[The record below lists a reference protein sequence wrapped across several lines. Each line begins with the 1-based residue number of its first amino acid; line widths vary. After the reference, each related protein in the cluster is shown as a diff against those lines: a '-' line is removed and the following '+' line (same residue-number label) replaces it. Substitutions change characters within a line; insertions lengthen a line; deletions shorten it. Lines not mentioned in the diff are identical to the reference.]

1 MRLIALLFA
10 LLLGTAHAEGW
21 PTRTVTFVLPY
32 APGGG
37 HDAMARIVAEKLTA
51 RLGQPVIVENKAG
64 ASGMLGTE
72 LVVRA
77 PADGY
82 TFLFSS
88 PAEIVIAPSVYKSVR
103 YDWRKDLAPITQVG
117 STPLVIVANPNA
129 GVKTLPELIALAKR
143 KPISFGTPGTGSS
156 QHLAGAW
163 LNKLAGIDMQHIPYK
178 GAGPATNDVLG
189 GQIPIAI
196 VGMAPVLGHIKSGRL
211 IPLAV
216 TTPTRVE
223 WAKDVPAA
231 DETPGLEG
239 FQANHW
245 MGLFAPAGT
254 PNEIIQRMQSEV
266 AAVLKEPDV
275 REKLRSLGIDPVGS
289 STADFRKFLDEEAQR
304 FATMFKATGLQP
316 E

>member
-10 LLLGTAHAEGW
+10 FVLGTAHAEGW
-21 PTRTVTFVLPY
+21 PTKSVTLLVPY

-37 HDAMARIVAEKLTA
+37 HDAMARIVAEKLTG
-51 RLGQPVIVENKAG
+51 RLGQPVIVENKPG

-72 LVVRA
+72 LVVHA
-77 PADGY
+77 PPDGY

-88 PAEIVIAPSVYKSVR
+88 PAEIVIAPTVYKSVR
-103 YDWRKDLAPITQVG
+103 YDWRKDLAPVTQVG
-117 STPLVIVANPNA
+117 STPLVIVANPAA
-129 GVKTLPELIALAKR
+129 GVKTLPELIALAKH
-143 KPISFGTPGTGSS
+143 KLISFGTAGTGSS

-196 VGMAPVLGHIKSGRL
+196 VGMAPVLPHIKAGRL

-216 TTPTRVE
+216 TTPERVE

-231 DETPGLEG
+231 DETPGLQG

-254 PNEIIQRMQSEV
+254 PKEIVQRMQSEV
-266 AAVLKEPDV
+266 AAVLKEPGV
-275 REKLRSLGIDPVGS
+275 RDKLRSIGIDPVGS
-289 STADFRKFLDEEAQR
+289 STADFRTFLDEEAQR
-304 FATMFKATGLQP
+304 FATMFKATGLKP